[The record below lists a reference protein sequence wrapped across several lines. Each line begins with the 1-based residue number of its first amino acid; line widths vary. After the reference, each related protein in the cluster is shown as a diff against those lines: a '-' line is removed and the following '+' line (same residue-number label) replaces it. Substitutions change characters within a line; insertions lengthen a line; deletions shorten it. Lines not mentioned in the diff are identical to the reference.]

1 MLRKRPQAKTKV
13 ASGGAP
19 RRTRARA
26 LFDRRIF
33 GKPVAHRGLHDLKA
47 GVIENSGPAFLAAL
61 RGGYAIECDL
71 QPAADGTPMVFHD
84 DKLDRLVDA
93 AKGPLAKRTAK
104 ELRALPYRGQDAT
117 ILSFADFLKL
127 VGGRTPLF
135 VEVKAEKGVPPKIF
149 LAKIASLARS
159 YKGPIALMSF
169 NHDVVEALARLA
181 PRVPRGL
188 VLGRHQVL
196 KNWIKR
202 AGRVSQ
208 ATVLGRILDAAAPN
222 VNFFAVDVN
231 ILKNA
236 AAWRKTGGHDLGL
249 FSWTIRTK
257 RQRAIADR
265 YADAPIFEGYE
276 A

>member
-1 MLRKRPQAKTKV
+1 MRAKTTKAKV
-13 ASGGAP
+13 V
-19 RRTRARA
+19 RRTKVEPHR
-26 LFDRRIF
+26 LLDKSLYL
-33 GKPVAHRGLHDLKA
+33 KPIAHRGLHDARRGL
-47 GVIENSGPAFLAAL
+47 IENTAPAFEAAIAK
-61 RGGYAIECDL
+61 GYGIECDL
-71 QPAADGTPMVFHD
+71 QPAVDGTPMVFHD
-84 DKLDRLVDA
+84 AKLDRLIEA
-93 AKGPLAKRTAK
+93 ARGPIASFTPQQ
-104 ELRALPYRGQDAT
+104 LRALPYRGQETT
-117 ILSFADFLKL
+117 ILSFTDFLKL